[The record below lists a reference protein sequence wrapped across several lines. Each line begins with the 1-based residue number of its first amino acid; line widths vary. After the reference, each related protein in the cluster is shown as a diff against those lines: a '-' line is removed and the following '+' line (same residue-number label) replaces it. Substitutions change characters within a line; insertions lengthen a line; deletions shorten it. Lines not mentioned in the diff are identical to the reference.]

1 MKILQVQTEHVSANT
16 ITAPS
21 HLHQAEN
28 PVVQRCGDGSV
39 VKDRGDGGKRSI
51 GYMGKD

>member
-1 MKILQVQTEHVSANT
+1 MSQRTRLQLHPILN
-16 ITAPS
+16 
-21 HLHQAEN
+21 QAEN

-39 VKDRGDGGKRSI
+39 VKDKGDGGKRSI